1 MRIAKRGV
9 AAVAAGLIMS
19 ALVTAPGSG
28 KQIDG
33 YCSPTGDYC
42 TSAVDR
48 SGETFLGIST
58 FSFAG
63 RYRLCTRNEEGGD
76 RQCKRFRL
84 RKNDDLYR
92 SFVKFSRHFDPEGSG
107 NYCASWHKFGNRLGP
122 SICFAFNGD

>member
-1 MRIAKRGV
+1 MRLALRGIAI
-9 AAVAAGLIMS
+9 AAAGLTL
-19 ALVTAPGSG
+19 AVLVAMPGAA

-42 TSAVDR
+42 TSAVER

-63 RYRLCTRNEEGGD
+63 RYRLCTRID
-76 RQCKRFRL
+76 DAADPQCKRFRL

-92 SFVKFSRHFDPEGSG
+92 SFVKFNRYFDPEGSG

-122 SICFAFNGD
+122 PICFAFNGD

>member
-1 MRIAKRGV
+1 VRVASRGI
-9 AAVAAGLIMS
+9 AVAATGLTLAVLAAI
-19 ALVTAPGSG
+19 PGAA

-63 RYRLCTRNEEGGD
+63 KYSLCTRTDDGAD
-76 RQCKRFRL
+76 PQCKRFRL
-84 RKNDDLYR
+84 RKNDDVYR
-92 SFVKFSRHFDPEGSG
+92 SFVKFSNHFDAEGSG
-107 NYCASWHKFGNRLGP
+107 TYCATWHKFGNRLGP
-122 SICFAFNGD
+122 RICFAFNGD